1 MCDFK
6 FRNFNL
12 TWGMREQYF
21 ISVSLF
27 QRLFYLRCNI
37 ASHFAKCCCRKE
49 YKIVCSTLAEEVKI
63 VNDFMTC
70 FTQLGDQKGVREC
83 QFMT

>member
-1 MCDFK
+1 MNNILFLFLYSKGYSTSDAI
-6 FRNFNL
+6 L
-12 TWGMREQYF
+12 QV
-21 ISVSLF
+21 ILQSVV
-27 QRLFYLRCNI
+27 
-37 ASHFAKCCCRKE
+37 AEKE